1 MLRIYARGLTWATV
15 GSGTVVIRDRSA
27 NHVRNFV
34 VKHAARRH
42 RTRDGR
48 FVFSGRS
55 MTVYVSTRFTLS
67 IRGRGINSG
76 TVAIGRSYLR
86 QFRGTRRSGSYS
98 VNGSRRLRRWPTTG
112 RRLLLQR

>member
-1 MLRIYARGLTWATV
+1 MEP
-15 GSGTVVIRDRSA
+15 
-27 NHVRNFV
+27 VRNFV
-34 VKHAARRH
+34 VKGHFRRH

-76 TVAIGRSYLR
+76 TVAIGQSYLR
-86 QFRGTRRSGSYS
+86 QLRGTRRNGSYS
-98 VNGSRRLRRWPTTG
+98 VNGNRHRRWPTTG